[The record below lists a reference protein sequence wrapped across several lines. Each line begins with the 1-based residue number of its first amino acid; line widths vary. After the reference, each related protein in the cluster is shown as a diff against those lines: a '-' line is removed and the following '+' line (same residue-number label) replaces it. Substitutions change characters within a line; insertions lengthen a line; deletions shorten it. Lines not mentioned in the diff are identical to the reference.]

1 MRLERRPHAAMF
13 EMRPPDMAELLGHAG
28 SLSNPLVRQH
38 WGAFEL
44 GTCSAALQETCRAPT
59 RCSSLPCFGRPTR
72 ESPAAKSQPKTD

>member
-1 MRLERRPHAAMF
+1 MF

-44 GTCSAALQETCRAPT
+44 GTCSAALQETCRATTVARLCPA
-59 RCSSLPCFGRPTR
+59 LAGRL
-72 ESPAAKSQPKTD
+72 ANLLQPKVSLSRTDGLSLVNRR